1 MTAITEAAAP
11 RLPLMV
17 SLQDF
22 KLSLDF
28 LRIAVEEEP
37 KVGKPFRQ
45 NGNLKF
51 SLK

>member
-28 LRIAVEEEP
+28 LRIAVE
-37 KVGKPFRQ
+37 
-45 NGNLKF
+45 
-51 SLK
+51 